1 MTVRPLKMAVGL
13 LLCFK
18 CDMHCAKRCALRKE
32 VCSDSRK
39 KPPPGHLFARVHM
52 AVAAENPSSL
62 AVLLRASLHGHV
74 TVV

>member
-1 MTVRPLKMAVGL
+1 MAVGL
-13 LLCFK
+13 LLCLK

-32 VCSDSRK
+32 VRSDSRK
-39 KPPPGHLFARVHM
+39 KPSVPSPPGHLFARVHM

-62 AVLLRASLHGHV
+62 AVLLRASFHGHV